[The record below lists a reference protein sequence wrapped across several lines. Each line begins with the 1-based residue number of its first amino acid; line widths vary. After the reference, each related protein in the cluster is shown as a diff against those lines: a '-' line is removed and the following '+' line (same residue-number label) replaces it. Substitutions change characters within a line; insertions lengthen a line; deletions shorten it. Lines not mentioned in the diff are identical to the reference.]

1 MNDRYDGVNVNP
13 EADRTAPL
21 DRSAAAARGAG
32 DGTSRRRLLQVGAL
46 GAGAALV
53 PAVSGALPAAASTSH
68 AAGSQGA
75 TAAGLASGR
84 PDPDNPR
91 FTLAV
96 VPDTQYLFDLD
107 RGDPAPLTATFKYLI
122 EQQAAE
128 NIVFTAHLGDVVENA
143 QASEFAKA
151 DPVFAVMDRAGMPYS
166 VLAGNHDIDG
176 SKDDQR
182 GDSPY
187 LHTFGPQRFRKM
199 STYGG
204 STPDGYN
211 SFHVFRAA
219 GRQWLLLA
227 MDWRPS
233 DQSFAWARKVIAD
246 HPQLPVILTIHE
258 LVNADFGK
266 PEAYFSDHGNRVWE
280 QLVDGNDQ
288 IFLTLNGHYWPSG
301 RVVRQNAA
309 GHDVHLHITNYQ
321 DRYYGGSAMIRLY
334 HFDLARNT
342 IDVETISPWILGQS
356 VAKRNELE
364 QGEIELTDDTNRF
377 SLPIDFAARF
387 AGFAPVPVRPARPAA
402 KLVVPG
408 TVAYWRFDGTD
419 QNRIVDHSGR
429 GNDLTKILL
438 PGSPSDA
445 LSPSPEHHPDQ
456 PGHGSWFF
464 AGGKNPARG
473 GYLRTADNAPLN
485 RLTFRNGYTIEAFV
499 KLADDGA
506 DHSWEGLLCRMGTGA
521 QVGKTGSD
529 PSEPVVKLGF
539 SGGRQV
545 QWAVYPLDKNDTY
558 TNWGHEQVAGRW
570 FHLAIVND
578 GRTSTVYVDSS
589 ELLRNPDTRSNGLS
603 TTGAAWLLGA
613 GHYDNRIDQGFAGH
627 IGELRIVDRPLPTKS
642 FLNA

>member
-1 MNDRYDGVNVNP
+1 MDHQY
-13 EADRTAPL
+13 
-21 DRSAAAARGAG
+21 
-32 DGTSRRRLLQVGAL
+32 DGTSRRRLLQAGAL

-53 PAVSGALPAAASTSH
+53 PAVSGALPASATTS
-68 AAGSQGA
+68 AAGASAG
-75 TAAGLASGR
+75 TADA
-84 PDPDNPR
+84 DNPR
-91 FTLAV
+91 FTVAV

-107 RGDPAPLTATFKYLI
+107 RGDPAPLTASFKYLI
-122 EQQAAE
+122 EQRAAE

-151 DPVFAVMDRAGMPYS
+151 DPVFGVLDQARMPYS

-182 GDSPY
+182 GDSAY
-187 LHTFGPQRFRKM
+187 LRTFGPQRFRRM

-211 SFHVFRAA
+211 SYHVFRAA

-246 HPQLPVILTIHE
+246 HPELPVILTIHE
-258 LVNADFGK
+258 LVNADYGK

-280 QLVDGNDQ
+280 QLVNGNDQ

-301 RVVRQNAA
+301 RVVRKNAA
-309 GHDVHLHITNYQ
+309 GNDVHLHITNYQ

-342 IDVETISPWILGQS
+342 IDVETISPWILGQP
-356 VAKRNELE
+356 VARRNELE

-377 SLPIDFAARF
+377 SVPIDFAARF
-387 AGFAPVPVRPARPAA
+387 AGFDPQPVRPARPARE
-402 KLVVPG
+402 LVIPG
-408 TVAYWRFDGTD
+408 TVAYWRFDGAVGGKVVD
-419 QNRIVDHSGR
+419 QSGR
-429 GNDLTKILL
+429 GNDLTPVLL
-438 PGSPSDA
+438 QGSSADSLQA
-445 LSPSPEHHPDQ
+445 STEHHPDQ
-456 PGHGSWFF
+456 PGHASWVF

-485 RLTFRNGYTIEAFV
+485 RMTFQQGYTIEAFV

-506 DHSWEGLLCRMGTGA
+506 DHAWMGLLSRMGTGA
-521 QVGKTGSD
+521 DVGKTGGD
-529 PSEPVVKLGF
+529 PAEPVVNLAF
-539 SGGRQV
+539 SGSRQA
-545 QWAVYPLDKNDTY
+545 QWAVYPLDRNDIW

-570 FHLAIVND
+570 FHLAVVND
-578 GRTSTVYVDSS
+578 GRNSTLYVESS
-589 ELLRNPDTRSNGLS
+589 ELLRNPATRSNGLS
-603 TTGAAWLLGA
+603 TTGESWLLGA
-613 GHYDNRIDQGFAGH
+613 NHYNRLIEQTFAGH
-627 IGELRIVDRPLPTKS
+627 IGELRIVDHALSPTQ
-642 FLNA
+642 FLTA